1 MKILDRICILLIT
14 GLIAVYAMGCS
25 EEVEQE
31 IDPVVFVSASPS
43 IGSDIAAN
51 ETITLTFD
59 SAPTNISVSTGPDTK
74 VDKTIITGKT
84 VTIQGPF
91 ALGALSLTVT
101 WLDGQTTLTYTVTAQ
116 DTGIVDVGVETAGK
130 LVEVTDETFTAIVLE
145 EKLPVVL
152 ELRARWSGS
161 CRSMKPM
168 VEAVAS
174 EERNRFI
181 VARLDIDVNPQT
193 TEKYGGQR
201 IPTYI
206 VFQNGKV
213 VGRMLGVMPK
223 HVFLSRIRAVLLKQ

>member
-1 MKILDRICILLIT
+1 MKILDRISILLIT

-101 WLDGQTTLTYTVTAQ
+101 
-116 DTGIVDVGVETAGK
+116 
-130 LVEVTDETFTAIVLE
+130 
-145 EKLPVVL
+145 
-152 ELRARWSGS
+152 
-161 CRSMKPM
+161 
-168 VEAVAS
+168 
-174 EERNRFI
+174 
-181 VARLDIDVNPQT
+181 
-193 TEKYGGQR
+193 
-201 IPTYI
+201 
-206 VFQNGKV
+206 
-213 VGRMLGVMPK
+213 
-223 HVFLSRIRAVLLKQ
+223 